1 MVCVLG
7 IEQPCSEC
15 RMCSK
20 GKGGKKITKSKDIEE
35 VQKFIFEK
43 LKEKY
48 GDSVLSKK
56 PSDTIVIDTDTKYY
70 GNSDVWIKLNYFY

>member
-1 MVCVLG
+1 M
-7 IEQPCSEC
+7 SERVNC
-15 RMCSK
+15 DK
-20 GKGGKKITKSKDIEE
+20 NTIKPKNIEE

-48 GDSVLSKK
+48 GDGVLSEK
-56 PSDTIVIDTDTKYY
+56 PSDTIVIDTDTEYC